1 MGNHQTET
9 LFNSIYSLPRRMYL
23 TNERIS
29 AIGKKSNRTK
39 EEADPSSFALF
50 QEFLAWKTS
59 QEP

>member
-1 MGNHQTET
+1 
-9 LFNSIYSLPRRMYL
+9 MYL

-29 AIGKKSNRTK
+29 AIGKKSDRTK